1 MSAECGNKWTKEVVD
16 SLSAS
21 YEIGEQGVDL
31 NEALELCIPAMEQLC
46 ASDCP
51 DDWLLYSYEYLRAV
65 YFPGKFSVEKG
76 EIRGQAVRFYV
87 TVLNQL
93 FERERKKVP
102 FDPVRDYALLEE
114 SEMKYTRIRDEYER
128 FLRCVT
134 EEGVYAFMRLSK
146 RCTPYQ
152 TLGHIAGVHHVAM
165 YMARQLIHTGIPVD
179 LGLMS
184 GAALMHDIGKFGCRP
199 SEGRRV
205 PYLHYYYTYQ
215 YCERK
220 KLETIGEIASNHS
233 VWDLELEN
241 LSVESLL
248 LIYADFRVKSVYDEQ
263 KREHIR
269 FWSLKDSYQ
278 VILDKLDNVDE
289 KKRRRYARVYA
300 RLKDFEEYLIR
311 LGCQVDLKHAYG
323 SPQKENYVELMKE
336 EELIVR

>member
-65 YFPGKFSVEKG
+65 YFPENFSVEKG
-76 EIRGQAVRFYV
+76 EVRGQAVRFYV

-146 RCTPYQ
+146 
-152 TLGHIAGVHHVAM
+152 
-165 YMARQLIHTGIPVD
+165 
-179 LGLMS
+179 
-184 GAALMHDIGKFGCRP
+184 
-199 SEGRRV
+199 
-205 PYLHYYYTYQ
+205 
-215 YCERK
+215 
-220 KLETIGEIASNHS
+220 
-233 VWDLELEN
+233 
-241 LSVESLL
+241 
-248 LIYADFRVKSVYDEQ
+248 SVYTIPDPGTYCG
-263 KREHIR
+263 RA
-269 FWSLKDSYQ
+269 SCG
-278 VILDKLDNVDE
+278 NVYGKTADPYGNSC
-289 KKRRRYARVYA
+289 RSW
-300 RLKDFEEYLIR
+300 
-311 LGCQVDLKHAYG
+311 AY
-323 SPQKENYVELMKE
+323 
-336 EELIVR
+336 VRSSTDA